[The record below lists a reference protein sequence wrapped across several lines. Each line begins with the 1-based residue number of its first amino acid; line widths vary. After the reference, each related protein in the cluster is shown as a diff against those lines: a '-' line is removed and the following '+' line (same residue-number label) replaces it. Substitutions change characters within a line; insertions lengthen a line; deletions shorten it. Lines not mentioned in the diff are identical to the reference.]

1 MPEDKKV
8 ILYIAVSVDGYI
20 AKKNDDLEFLSIV
33 QEEGE
38 DYGYGAFIETVD
50 TVIMGRRTYD
60 WIMAQADEFPHKDK
74 NTYII
79 TRKPRADIGNIRFY
93 TGSIR
98 DLIIN
103 LKNEKGNN
111 IYIDGG
117 AQIVNELL
125 KENLIE
131 EYYISIIP
139 VLLGDGIRLFHDGY
153 PEQKLKLIEAKHFG
167 KGLVQLH
174 YIATEN

>member
-1 MPEDKKV
+1 MPAERKV
-8 ILYIAVSVDGYI
+8 ILYIAISMDGYI
-20 AKKNDDLEFLSIV
+20 AKKNDDLEFLSII

-60 WIMAQADEFPHKDK
+60 WIMKKVAEFPHKNK
-74 NTYII
+74 QTYII
-79 TRKPRADIGNIRFY
+79 TRKSRPDIGNIRFY
-93 TGSIR
+93 TRNLRNLIR
-98 DLIIN
+98 E
-103 LKNEKGNN
+103 LKNETGKN
-111 IYIDGG
+111 IFIDGG

-131 EYYISIIP
+131 EYIISIIP
-139 VLLGDGIRLFHDGY
+139 VLLGSGIRLFHEGY
-153 PEQKLKLIEAKHFG
+153 KEQNLKLIKAEYFA

-174 YIATEN
+174 YIAEN